1 MTAIQRSLVTGL
13 DIDGVEEVRSCLA
26 PLHTWLDES
35 PWDESVG
42 ERLRTVRYDLL
53 VVGYPVPGPP
63 ALGHLLHQVRHR
75 ESASFRCGAILVAD
89 DVAVDGGQAFVG
101 RGVNRV
107 VSVGEVDDVLAGEAR
122 RLLSVAPRY
131 PVRAPAHVVVHT
143 RPSARRAFCQ
153 TENLS
158 TTGVLLRGFGH
169 YPLGAK
175 IEFEIS
181 LPGETEPIRGAAE
194 VCRTTNFAR
203 ERLEGFGATFTDFQ
217 GDDGQRLEQYLSAS
231 DE

>member
-1 MTAIQRSLVTGL
+1 MTANQRSLVTGL

-26 PLHTWLDES
+26 PLLISLDES
-35 PWDESVG
+35 PWDESIG
-42 ERLRTVRYDLL
+42 ERLRSVRYDLL

-63 ALGHLLHQVRHR
+63 ALGALLRQVRLR
-75 ESASFRCGAILVAD
+75 DSASFRCGAILVAED
-89 DVAVDGGQAFVG
+89 AAVDGGRAYVG
-101 RGVNRV
+101 RGVSRV
-107 VSVGEVDDVLAGEAR
+107 VPAAEVDDVLAGEAR

-131 PVRAPAHVVVHT
+131 PVRAPANVIVHT

-158 TTGVLLRGFGH
+158 VSGVLLRGFGH
-169 YPLGAK
+169 YPFGAT

-181 LPGETEPIRGAAE
+181 LPGEPEPIRGTAKL
-194 VCRTTNFAR
+194 CRTTDFAR
-203 ERLEGFGATFTDFQ
+203 EQMEGFGAIFADFR
-217 GDDGQRLEQYLSAS
+217 GNDGERLEQYLSAS